1 MILQIIKLVSWYWGT
16 LLIKDKVSV
25 KNSPWKPSRCGSSSQ
40 CVLLGLKICNKC
52 SDKDRLFIQTIFV
65 MRYVRAPSWGFRF
78 KVSSSS
84 APADGLPPQTYLP
97 PGLNNIS

>member
-1 MILQIIKLVSWYWGT
+1 VIIQIIKLVTWYWGT

-52 SDKDRLFIQTIFV
+52 SDV
-65 MRYVRAPSWGFRF
+65 ERF
-78 KVSSSS
+78 TEGTELMGAAEVQLQS
-84 APADGLPPQTYLP
+84 DL
-97 PGLNNIS
+97 IR